1 MKKIKMTIGVFLC
14 AFVFMSANS
23 RLNAQEAQ
31 NTAIADVTVEN
42 SWILLETVDGIEM
55 SAIENQVFEGSK
67 LISLNFLNTTERE
80 LTFSWSFEDERG
92 IKTERK
98 GVKLLPGE
106 NVEMSNVTELKGA
119 QNVTSCKIKLKID

>member
-1 MKKIKMTIGVFLC
+1 MTIGVFLC